1 MESAAAGAAAAVAAT
16 HRRRWNQK
24 EKDAAAEGVRRF
36 GAFNHRRI
44 AQLVGTRSKAQVR
57 TYLYAAGYRKLGA
70 GYTTVAAAAREAADL
85 AGSEAPVTAPAATE
99 PATAQEAAPTKKRR
113 VKQQTIGPGAPAATS
128 GTESPTR
135 ATHVPFWSAAELAA
149 DDWAPPQRKA
159 FERAFARK
167 LAARFEA
174 TDITSHQ
181 VVHGHGT
188 VARRLLLR
196 GEVFVDPCA
205 SYIEG
210 APPASDDRAVL
221 YNDAHFRLRTDT
233 RAAPSY
239 YLNEARDREPN
250 VEWRVIDLGRPA
262 LGVVVLRDILEKEEL
277 LLFYEA
283 PD

>member
-1 MESAAAGAAAAVAAT
+1 MASTAAT
-16 HRRRWNQK
+16 HRRRWSQA
-24 EKDAAAEGVRRF
+24 EKDMCAAGVKKF

-44 AQLVGTRSKAQVR
+44 ASLIGTRSKAQVR

-70 GYTTVAAAAREAADL
+70 APFYTTVDPPKE
-85 AGSEAPVTAPAATE
+85 
-99 PATAQEAAPTKKRR
+99 
-113 VKQQTIGPGAPAATS
+113 
-128 GTESPTR
+128 
-135 ATHVPFWSAAELAA
+135 THVPFWSAAELAA
-149 DDWAPPQRKA
+149 DGWTPPQRKA
-159 FERAFARK
+159 FERAFARQ
-167 LAARFEA
+167 LALRFDA
-174 TDITSHQ
+174 TEITSVD

-205 SYIEG
+205 AFIPE
-210 APPASDDRAVL
+210 APPASDDRAVR
-221 YNDAHFRLRTDT
+221 YEDAHFRLRSDT

-239 YLNEARDREPN
+239 YLNEARSCEPN

-262 LGVVVLRDILEKEEL
+262 LGFVVLRDIRKGEEL

>member
-1 MESAAAGAAAAVAAT
+1 MASTVAT
-16 HRRRWNQK
+16 HRRRWSQA
-24 EKDAAAEGVRRF
+24 EKDMCAAGVKKY

-44 AQLVGTRSKAQVR
+44 ASLIGTRSRAQVR

-70 GYTTVAAAAREAADL
+70 APFYTTVE
-85 AGSEAPVTAPAATE
+85 PP
-99 PATAQEAAPTKKRR
+99 PATN
-113 VKQQTIGPGAPAATS
+113 
-128 GTESPTR
+128 
-135 ATHVPFWSAAELAA
+135 HVPFWSAAELAA
-149 DDWAPPQRKA
+149 DAWTPPQRQA
-159 FERAFARK
+159 FEKAFARK
-167 LAARFEA
+167 LAARNDA
-174 TDITSHQ
+174 TEITSHQ

-205 SYIEG
+205 AYVE
-210 APPASDDRAVL
+210 APANETDRVVA
-221 YNDAHFRLRTDT
+221 YGDAHFRLRTDT

>member
-1 MESAAAGAAAAVAAT
+1 MATTAAGAT
-16 HRRRWNQK
+16 HRRRWSQP
-24 EKDAAAEGVRRF
+24 EKDACAEGVRRF

-44 AQLVGTRSKAQVR
+44 AQLVGTRSRAQVR

-70 GYTTVAAAAREAADL
+70 APFYTTV
-85 AGSEAPVTAPAATE
+85 E
-99 PATAQEAAPTKKRR
+99 PPPPPPK
-113 VKQQTIGPGAPAATS
+113 G
-128 GTESPTR
+128 
-135 ATHVPFWSAAELAA
+135 THVPFWSAAELAA
-149 DDWAPPQRKA
+149 DDWTPPQRKA
-159 FERAFARK
+159 FEKAFARK
-167 LAARFEA
+167 MAARA
-174 TDITSHQ
+174 AAADITSVN

-205 SYIEG
+205 SYITE
-210 APPASDDRAVL
+210 APPADDRAVA
-221 YNDAHFRLRTDT
+221 YNDAHFRLRSDT

-239 YLNEARDREPN
+239 YLNEARHSEPN

-262 LGVVVLRDILEKEEL
+262 LGVVVLRDIVEKEEL

>member
-1 MESAAAGAAAAVAAT
+1 METTPSEPPAAVAAT

-24 EKDAAAEGVRRF
+24 EKDAAAEGVKKF

-44 AQLVGTRSKAQVR
+44 ASLIGTRSRAQVR

-70 GYTTVAAAAREAADL
+70 APFYTTV
-85 AGSEAPVTAPAATE
+85 E
-99 PATAQEAAPTKKRR
+99 PPPPPPKE
-113 VKQQTIGPGAPAATS
+113 
-128 GTESPTR
+128 
-135 ATHVPFWSAAELAA
+135 THVPFWSAAELAA
-149 DDWAPPQRKA
+149 DHWAPPQRQA
-159 FERAFARK
+159 FDRAFARK
-167 LAARFEA
+167 LAARNDAMEV
-174 TDITSHQ
+174 TSHQ

-196 GEVFVDPCA
+196 GEVLVDPCA

-210 APPASDDRAVL
+210 APPASDDRAVR
-221 YNDAHFRLRTDT
+221 YDDAHFRLRTDT

-239 YLNEARDREPN
+239 YLNEARGREPN

-262 LGVVVLRDILEKEEL
+262 LGVVVLRDIQPKEEL

>member
-1 MESAAAGAAAAVAAT
+1 MASTAAT
-16 HRRRWNQK
+16 HRRRWSQA
-24 EKDAAAEGVRRF
+24 EKDICAAGVKKF

-70 GYTTVAAAAREAADL
+70 APFYTTVDQ
-85 AGSEAPVTAPAATE
+85 PPPPPPPP
-99 PATAQEAAPTKKRR
+99 PATHERLDNTEVPTVDIFNGATDRSDDEGNTNDGVERHQKILRR
-113 VKQQTIGPGAPAATS
+113 EEQH
-128 GTESPTR
+128 
-135 ATHVPFWSAAELAA
+135 HVPFWSAAELAA
-149 DDWAPPQRKA
+149 DAWTPPQRQA
-159 FERAFARK
+159 FDRAFARK
-167 LAARFEA
+167 LAARVAAAE
-174 TDITSHQ
+174 ITS
-181 VVHGHGT
+181 VNIVHGHGT

-196 GEVFVDPCA
+196 GEVLVDPCA

-210 APPASDDRAVL
+210 APPANDDRAVA
-221 YNDAHFRLRTDT
+221 YNDAHFRLRSDT

-239 YLNEARDREPN
+239 YLNEARNTEPN

-262 LGVVVLRDILEKEEL
+262 LGIIVLRDIQPKEEL

>member
-1 MESAAAGAAAAVAAT
+1 METTPSEPPAAVAAT
-16 HRRRWNQK
+16 HRRRWSQA
-24 EKDAAAEGVRRF
+24 EKDVCAAGVKKF

-70 GYTTVAAAAREAADL
+70 APFYTTVDPPP
-85 AGSEAPVTAPAATE
+85 STN
-99 PATAQEAAPTKKRR
+99 
-113 VKQQTIGPGAPAATS
+113 
-128 GTESPTR
+128 
-135 ATHVPFWSAAELAA
+135 HVPFWSAAELAA
-149 DDWAPPQRKA
+149 DAWAPPQRKA
-159 FERAFARK
+159 FERAFARQ

-174 TDITSHQ
+174 TEITSVN

-196 GEVFVDPCA
+196 GDVLVDPCA
-205 SYIEG
+205 SFIEG
-210 APPASDDRAVL
+210 APPASDDRAVS
-221 YNDAHFRLRTDT
+221 YEDAHFRLRTDT

-239 YLNEARDREPN
+239 YLNEARGREPN

-262 LGVVVLRDILEKEEL
+262 LGIIVLRDIPEKEEL

>member
-1 MESAAAGAAAAVAAT
+1 MASTAAT
-16 HRRRWNQK
+16 HRRRWSQA
-24 EKDAAAEGVRRF
+24 EKDICAAGVKKY

-44 AQLVGTRSKAQVR
+44 ASLIGTRSRAQVR

-70 GYTTVAAAAREAADL
+70 APFYTTV
-85 AGSEAPVTAPAATE
+85 E
-99 PATAQEAAPTKKRR
+99 PPKE
-113 VKQQTIGPGAPAATS
+113 
-128 GTESPTR
+128 
-135 ATHVPFWSAAELAA
+135 THVPFWSAAELAA
-149 DDWAPPQRKA
+149 DGWAPPQRKA

-167 LAARFEA
+167 MALRDAAA
-174 TDITSHQ
+174 DITSHQ

-205 SYIEG
+205 SFIPE
-210 APPASDDRAVL
+210 APPASDDRAVA
-221 YNDAHFRLRTDT
+221 YDDAHFRLRTDT

-239 YLNEARDREPN
+239 YLNEARGREPN

-262 LGVVVLRDILEKEEL
+262 LGVVVLRDIQPKEEL
-277 LLFYEA
+277 LLSYEL

>member
-1 MESAAAGAAAAVAAT
+1 MATTPSEAPAAVAAT

-24 EKDAAAEGVRRF
+24 EKDAAAEGVKKF

-44 AQLVGTRSKAQVR
+44 AQFVGTRSRAQVR

-70 GYTTVAAAAREAADL
+70 APFYTTVD
-85 AGSEAPVTAPAATE
+85 E
-99 PATAQEAAPTKKRR
+99 PK
-113 VKQQTIGPGAPAATS
+113 
-128 GTESPTR
+128 

-149 DDWAPPQRKA
+149 DGWTLPQRKA
-159 FERAFARK
+159 FDRAFARK
-167 LAARFEA
+167 MDIRQAAV
-174 TDITSHQ
+174 DITSVD

-196 GEVFVDPCA
+196 GEVLVDPCA

-221 YNDAHFRLRTDT
+221 YNDAHFRLCTDT

-239 YLNEARDREPN
+239 YLNEARSCEPN

-262 LGVVVLRDILEKEEL
+262 LGVVVLRDIPPKEEL
-277 LLFYEA
+277 LLLYEA

>member
-1 MESAAAGAAAAVAAT
+1 MASTAAT
-16 HRRRWNQK
+16 HRRRWSQA
-24 EKDAAAEGVRRF
+24 EKDVCAAGVKKF
-36 GAFNHRRI
+36 GALNHRRI
-44 AQLVGTRSKAQVR
+44 ASLIGTRSKAQVR

-70 GYTTVAAAAREAADL
+70 APFYTTVDQPPPPPP
-85 AGSEAPVTAPAATE
+85 AP
-99 PATAQEAAPTKKRR
+99 
-113 VKQQTIGPGAPAATS
+113 
-128 GTESPTR
+128 
-135 ATHVPFWSAAELAA
+135 HVPFWSAAELAA

-159 FERAFARK
+159 FDRAFARQ

-174 TDITSHQ
+174 TDITSVN

-196 GEVFVDPCA
+196 GEVLVDPCA
-205 SYIEG
+205 AFIPE
-210 APPASDDRAVL
+210 APPASDDRAVR
-221 YNDAHFRLRTDT
+221 YEDAHFRLRSDT

-239 YLNEARDREPN
+239 YLNEARSCEPN

-262 LGVVVLRDILEKEEL
+262 LGVVVLRDIPPKEEL

>member
-1 MESAAAGAAAAVAAT
+1 MASTAAT
-16 HRRRWNQK
+16 HRRRWSQA
-24 EKDAAAEGVRRF
+24 EKDICAAGVKKY

-70 GYTTVAAAAREAADL
+70 APFYTTVDQPPPPPPPPFATHERLDNTEVPTIDIFNGAKDRSDDEGNTNDGVERHQKILRRE
-85 AGSEAPVTAPAATE
+85 E
-99 PATAQEAAPTKKRR
+99 QH
-113 VKQQTIGPGAPAATS
+113 
-128 GTESPTR
+128 
-135 ATHVPFWSAAELAA
+135 HVPFWSAAELAA
-149 DDWAPPQRKA
+149 DGWTPPQRKA
-159 FERAFARK
+159 FERAFARQ
-167 LAARFEA
+167 LALRFDA
-174 TDITSHQ
+174 TEITSVD

-205 SYIEG
+205 AFIPE
-210 APPASDDRAVL
+210 APPASDDRAVS
-221 YNDAHFRLRTDT
+221 YEDAHFRLRTDT

-239 YLNEARDREPN
+239 YLNEARDRQPN

-262 LGVVVLRDILEKEEL
+262 LGVVVLWDIQPTEEL

>member
-1 MESAAAGAAAAVAAT
+1 MESAAAT
-16 HRRRWNQK
+16 HRRRWSQA
-24 EKDAAAEGVRRF
+24 EKDVCAAGVKKF

-99 PATAQEAAPTKKRR
+99 PATAHEAAPTKKRR
-113 VKQQTIGPGAPAATS
+113 VKQQTIGPGTP
-128 GTESPTR
+128 ESPTR

-149 DDWAPPQRKA
+149 DAWTPPQRQA
-159 FERAFARK
+159 FEKAFARK
-167 LAARFEA
+167 LAARNDA
-174 TDITSHQ
+174 TEITSHQ

-205 SYIEG
+205 AYVE
-210 APPASDDRAVL
+210 APANETDRVVA
-221 YNDAHFRLRTDT
+221 YGDAHFRLRTDT

-262 LGVVVLRDILEKEEL
+262 LGVVVLRDILEKEGL

>member
-1 MESAAAGAAAAVAAT
+1 METTPSEPPAAVAAT

-24 EKDAAAEGVRRF
+24 EKDAAAEGVKKF

-44 AQLVGTRSKAQVR
+44 ASLIGTRSRAQVR

-70 GYTTVAAAAREAADL
+70 APFYTTVEPPPPPPP
-85 AGSEAPVTAPAATE
+85 AP
-99 PATAQEAAPTKKRR
+99 
-113 VKQQTIGPGAPAATS
+113 
-128 GTESPTR
+128 
-135 ATHVPFWSAAELAA
+135 HVPFWSAAELAA
-149 DDWAPPQRKA
+149 DAWTPPQRQA
-159 FERAFARK
+159 FEKAFARK
-167 LAARFEA
+167 LAARNDA
-174 TDITSHQ
+174 TEITSHQ

-205 SYIEG
+205 AYVE
-210 APPASDDRAVL
+210 APANETDRVVA
-221 YNDAHFRLRTDT
+221 YGDAHFRLRTDT

-239 YLNEARDREPN
+239 YLNEARSCEPN

>member
-1 MESAAAGAAAAVAAT
+1 METTPSEPPAAVAAT

-24 EKDAAAEGVRRF
+24 EKDAAAEGVKKF

-70 GYTTVAAAAREAADL
+70 APFYTTV
-85 AGSEAPVTAPAATE
+85 E
-99 PATAQEAAPTKKRR
+99 PPPPPPKE
-113 VKQQTIGPGAPAATS
+113 
-128 GTESPTR
+128 
-135 ATHVPFWSAAELAA
+135 THVPFWSAAELAA
-149 DDWAPPQRKA
+149 DGWAPPQRTAFEKA
-159 FERAFARK
+159 FSRK
-167 LAARFEA
+167 MAARAAAAE
-174 TDITSHQ
+174 ITSVN

-205 SYIEG
+205 AFIPE

-277 LLFYEA
+277 LLLYEA

>member
-1 MESAAAGAAAAVAAT
+1 METTPSEPPAAVAAT

-24 EKDAAAEGVRRF
+24 EKDAAAEGVKKF

-44 AQLVGTRSKAQVR
+44 AQFVGTRSRAQVR

-70 GYTTVAAAAREAADL
+70 APFYTTVD
-85 AGSEAPVTAPAATE
+85 E
-99 PATAQEAAPTKKRR
+99 PK
-113 VKQQTIGPGAPAATS
+113 
-128 GTESPTR
+128 

-149 DDWAPPQRKA
+149 DAWTPPQRQA
-159 FERAFARK
+159 FEKAFARK
-167 LAARFEA
+167 LAARNDA
-174 TDITSHQ
+174 TEITSHQ

-205 SYIEG
+205 SFIEG
-210 APPASDDRAVL
+210 APPASDDRAVA
-221 YNDAHFRLRTDT
+221 YEDAHFRLRSNE

-239 YLNEARDREPN
+239 YLNEARGREPN

-262 LGVVVLRDILEKEEL
+262 LGIIVLRDIPEKEEL
-277 LLFYEA
+277 LLYYEA

>member
-1 MESAAAGAAAAVAAT
+1 METTPSEPPAAVAAT
-16 HRRRWNQK
+16 HRRRWSQA
-24 EKDAAAEGVRRF
+24 EKDVCAAGVKKF

-70 GYTTVAAAAREAADL
+70 APFYTTVEPPPPPP
-85 AGSEAPVTAPAATE
+85 AP
-99 PATAQEAAPTKKRR
+99 
-113 VKQQTIGPGAPAATS
+113 
-128 GTESPTR
+128 
-135 ATHVPFWSAAELAA
+135 HVPFWSAAELAA
-149 DDWAPPQRKA
+149 AGWTPPQRKA
-159 FERAFARK
+159 FDRAFARK
-167 LAARFEA
+167 MALRNDAVE
-174 TDITSHQ
+174 ITSVN

-196 GEVFVDPCA
+196 GEVLVDPCA

-210 APPASDDRAVL
+210 APPASDDRAVQ

-239 YLNEARDREPN
+239 YLNEARDRQPN

-262 LGVVVLRDILEKEEL
+262 LGVVVLRDIQPREEL

>member
-24 EKDAAAEGVRRF
+24 EKDAAAEGVKKF

-44 AQLVGTRSKAQVR
+44 ASLVGTRSRAQVR

-70 GYTTVAAAAREAADL
+70 APFYTTVE
-85 AGSEAPVTAPAATE
+85 PP
-99 PATAQEAAPTKKRR
+99 PATN
-113 VKQQTIGPGAPAATS
+113 
-128 GTESPTR
+128 
-135 ATHVPFWSAAELAA
+135 HVPFWSAAELAA
-149 DDWAPPQRKA
+149 DAWAPPQRQA

-167 LAARFEA
+167 MALRDAAA
-174 TDITSHQ
+174 DITSHQ

-196 GEVFVDPCA
+196 GEVLVDPCA
-205 SYIEG
+205 SFIEG

-250 VEWRVIDLGRPA
+250 VEWRVVDLGRPA
-262 LGVVVLRDILEKEEL
+262 LAVVVLRDIMEKEEL
-277 LLFYEA
+277 LLLYEA

>member
-1 MESAAAGAAAAVAAT
+1 MASTAAT
-16 HRRRWNQK
+16 HRRRWSQA
-24 EKDAAAEGVRRF
+24 EKDVCAAGVKKF

-70 GYTTVAAAAREAADL
+70 APFYTTVDQPPPPPPPPFATHERLDNTEVPTIDIFNGAKDRSDDEGNTNDGVERHQKILRRE
-85 AGSEAPVTAPAATE
+85 E
-99 PATAQEAAPTKKRR
+99 QH
-113 VKQQTIGPGAPAATS
+113 
-128 GTESPTR
+128 
-135 ATHVPFWSAAELAA
+135 HVPFWSAAELAA
-149 DDWAPPQRKA
+149 DDWTPPQRKA

-167 LAARFEA
+167 MALRDAATE
-174 TDITSHQ
+174 ITSVD

-196 GEVFVDPCA
+196 GEVLVDPCA

-210 APPASDDRAVL
+210 APPPASDDRAVA

-262 LGVVVLRDILEKEEL
+262 LGVVVLRDIQPKEEL

>member
-1 MESAAAGAAAAVAAT
+1 METTPSEPPAAVAAT

-70 GYTTVAAAAREAADL
+70 APFYTTVEPPPPPPP
-85 AGSEAPVTAPAATE
+85 AP
-99 PATAQEAAPTKKRR
+99 
-113 VKQQTIGPGAPAATS
+113 
-128 GTESPTR
+128 
-135 ATHVPFWSAAELAA
+135 HVPFWSAAELAA
-149 DDWAPPQRKA
+149 DAWTPPQRQA
-159 FERAFARK
+159 FEKAFARK
-167 LAARFEA
+167 LAARNDA
-174 TDITSHQ
+174 TEITSHQ

-205 SYIEG
+205 AYVE
-210 APPASDDRAVL
+210 APANETDRVVA
-221 YNDAHFRLRTDT
+221 YGDAHFRLRTDT

-239 YLNEARDREPN
+239 YLDEARDREPN

-262 LGVVVLRDILEKEEL
+262 LGVVVLRDIQPKEEL
-277 LLFYEA
+277 LLLYEA

>member
-1 MESAAAGAAAAVAAT
+1 METTPSEPPVAVAAT

-44 AQLVGTRSKAQVR
+44 AQLVGTRSRAQVR

-70 GYTTVAAAAREAADL
+70 APFYTTVEPPPPPPPP
-85 AGSEAPVTAPAATE
+85 AP
-99 PATAQEAAPTKKRR
+99 
-113 VKQQTIGPGAPAATS
+113 
-128 GTESPTR
+128 
-135 ATHVPFWSAAELAA
+135 HVPFWSAAELAA
-149 DDWAPPQRKA
+149 DAWTPPQRQA

-167 LAARFEA
+167 LAARNEA
-174 TDITSHQ
+174 MEITPID

-196 GEVFVDPCA
+196 GEVIVDPCA

-210 APPASDDRAVL
+210 APPASDDRAVR
-221 YNDAHFRLRTDT
+221 YNDVHFRLRTDT

-239 YLNEARDREPN
+239 YLNEARSCEPN

-262 LGVVVLRDILEKEEL
+262 LGCVVLRDIQPKEEL
-277 LLFYEA
+277 LLCYEA